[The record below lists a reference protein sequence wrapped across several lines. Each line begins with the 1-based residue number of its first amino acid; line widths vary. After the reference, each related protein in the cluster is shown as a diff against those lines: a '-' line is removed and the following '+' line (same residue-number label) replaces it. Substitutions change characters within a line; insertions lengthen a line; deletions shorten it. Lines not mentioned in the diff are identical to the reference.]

1 MNAKRIEWVDV
12 SKVLVIWLMVLGHI
26 LEKTGLDAVV
36 RNMIYSFHMPFF
48 FFISGLLYK
57 NKTNSFWQFT
67 IANAKSLLIPYVF
80 LRLCSLTLLIP
91 YILFTSLDVSTY
103 LSDFVSG
110 GVTLQVAQ
118 VGFCYAFFALKSCTI
133 VLIN

>member
-57 NKTNSFWQFT
+57 NKTSSFWQFT
-67 IANAKSLLIPYVF
+67 IANVKSLLIPYVF

-110 GVTLQVAQ
+110 G
-118 VGFCYAFFALKSCTI
+118 G
-133 VLIN
+133 